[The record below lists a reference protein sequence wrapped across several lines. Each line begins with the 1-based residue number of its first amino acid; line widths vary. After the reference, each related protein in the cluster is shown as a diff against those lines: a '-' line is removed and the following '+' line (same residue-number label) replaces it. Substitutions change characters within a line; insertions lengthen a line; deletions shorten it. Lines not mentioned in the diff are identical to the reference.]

1 MDFIA
6 APPLEMPGVE
16 GPTGLLLS
24 PHAAS
29 ALHELSPL
37 RGERSADVLPPSRA
51 QKHQIISPWEGNRQS
66 PREDLATTSPTL
78 RHSQAS
84 RANKQNDC
92 GSREAADVKQ
102 RGNHIKPPRGA
113 GLFAKEEYAP
123 QDTDKGQHDTISF
136 DDSHGEHST
145 RPSTAGSPC
154 EPAVSAKEGGET
166 VPLAEKVSG
175 LMATGR
181 KRSPAQ
187 KREGHQQQR
196 EAQQQHRARG
206 EQTKMCEVDFKFTFD
221 YAVRSEENTRQQ
233 LALISQ
239 QLGDE
244 AVAQHRF
251 LQQLKHNATGRKS
264 YQRPETVST
273 RPTLGWKTTEQHD
286 KGIEMSPLDVRRQPF
301 SASTFGSGITAQLH
315 MSQLGSPSDS
325 MWIQFGRDLAR
336 MHELSAGRRYGFEE
350 ANFIGATP
358 QLNEWH
364 DDWIEFNQVCRFEPQ
379 IRQARDAG
387 VLNADEAQRIGS
399 TVASIGQFLPAHP
412 HPAMLHGDLWSGNL
426 MPLDD
431 GVIAVIDPACS
442 IGDGW
447 ADLAMMK
454 LFGGIPSCCFDAY
467 AEARVSDDSPEPER
481 IVVYQLYHL
490 INHVNL
496 FGRGYLAQVMQI
508 VESLG

>member
-1 MDFIA
+1 MSVSRQLADALAKAGISQTPVECVPLTGGCIHDVSRVSFKDRA
-6 APPLEMPGVE
+6 AVVCKCSLEHL
-16 GPTGLLLS
+16 GLAQLQAEAVSLRSLLG
-24 PHAAS
+24 
-29 ALHELSPL
+29 LSGQPL
-37 RGERSADVLPPSRA
+37 RIPEIL
-51 QKHQIISPWEGNRQS
+51 
-66 PREDLATTSPTL
+66 
-78 RHSQAS
+78 
-84 RANKQNDC
+84 
-92 GSREAADVKQ
+92 
-102 RGNHIKPPRGA
+102 
-113 GLFAKEEYAP
+113 
-123 QDTDKGQHDTISF
+123 
-136 DDSHGEHST
+136 
-145 RPSTAGSPC
+145 GSPEDSGTGVLILEWL
-154 EPAVSAKEGGET
+154 EP
-166 VPLAEKVSG
+166 
-175 LMATGR
+175 
-181 KRSPAQ
+181 
-187 KREGHQQQR
+187 
-196 EAQQQHRARG
+196 
-206 EQTKMCEVDFKFTFD
+206 
-221 YAVRSEENTRQQ
+221 
-233 LALISQ
+233 
-239 QLGDE
+239 
-244 AVAQHRF
+244 
-251 LQQLKHNATGRKS
+251 
-264 YQRPETVST
+264 
-273 RPTLGWKTTEQHD
+273 
-286 KGIEMSPLDVRRQPF
+286 
-301 SASTFGSGITAQLH
+301 
-315 MSQLGSPSDS
+315 GSPSDS

-496 FGRGYLAQVMQI
+496 FGRGYLGQVMQI